1 MSLSKCFH
9 HTSRKTS
16 RRDVEAP
23 ETLESLGS
31 FKVSEAAMSRLGLVS
46 VLETWVSGLVLV
58 SAQKVLCTSLVM
70 LNNVL
75 YISTS
80 NICKKVNKI
89 KQIDNVNN
97 KIMFTWTRSLFNA
110 FRQLGLTVHVRINI
124 ISKLFRPVKKSNSL
138 ISNGTAEMILSSF
151 CIILT
156 NQ

>member
-1 MSLSKCFH
+1 
-9 HTSRKTS
+9 
-16 RRDVEAP
+16 
-23 ETLESLGS
+23 
-31 FKVSEAAMSRLGLVS
+31 MSRLGLVS

-97 KIMFTWTRSLFNA
+97 KIMFT
-110 FRQLGLTVHVRINI
+110 
-124 ISKLFRPVKKSNSL
+124 
-138 ISNGTAEMILSSF
+138 
-151 CIILT
+151 
-156 NQ
+156 